1 MFQDNNREGRGL
13 KMKKTK
19 LVGMISCLL
28 IAMLILAGSTSVLA
42 SEYDDSVNIIV
53 TETVGDIEL
62 IPGTTTHVKIPV
74 RCEEYTITNV
84 TANVT
89 ILDSQNSK
97 ASGMSVKN
105 ITLSRPGTLDAQNMI
120 TFYDSTYVEF
130 DIVVKET
137 ATIGQ
142 YSMDVS
148 FTSITSQF
156 TANKLSIP
164 CYISSELQPA
174 ELVVSSF
181 TYDSEGAIAGS
192 SLNLN
197 LKIKNEGQI
206 QALSSYISID
216 YGDTGVKAGYTTTK
230 VKLGDLAAGGTTS
243 VILPIKI
250 LTTATKGTKTL
261 KVTFSYKDADG
272 NALNSAAELYVDV
285 ISNEAAPELV
295 FSDISYKG
303 DLLVGNSFKVIAT
316 LENVGSSEANNVK
329 IAVSDGVAADSIMP
343 DFSTSTISAD
353 SVLTGDK
360 TKVTIPLKI
369 SKDATK
375 GTKAITLVVT
385 YEDDTG
391 VAYTQ
396 KTVIYPVV
404 KANEEIK
411 QEEGAPNIIISK
423 VTQNPSVPS
432 AGGRVTLSFEISNKG
447 SINVTDFKIGTSG
460 LTADTFS
467 PVSSDPY
474 IYFEK
479 LEAGKSKHLSMTFE
493 VSKTIPEGF
502 GSIPITYSYKY
513 GETGTEETKTASLNV
528 LDIVNDLDDLSKS
541 VPKLIISN
549 FGTDIE
555 DLRAGQAF
563 TFTYDIK
570 NTHNS
575 VAAKNIKVTISQ
587 TENIFTVTSGSNSSY
602 IDVIQPGET
611 KTCTI
616 ELKVKSDATTKAY
629 PLTITMAY
637 EYDGAEVSPVTGK
650 VGEEVTETINLQA
663 VENSR
668 PEVENLFLDSWNTP
682 TVEQSTLLNFQF
694 YNMGKSTLSNVYAT
708 ISGDFRKTD
717 GDKQIIGNVNAG
729 ESQYVEMDVTPL
741 VEGDC
746 TGIVTITF
754 EDSNG
759 DEMTMTQEF
768 TAYVMG
774 ATTVDMNPDGGYV
787 DTMAPV
793 VVAKKPLLP
802 VWAFILIQVA
812 ILVVVTMVTRGVIIK
827 AYKKKLEKAE
837 EEI

>member
-1 MFQDNNREGRGL
+1 
-13 KMKKTK
+13 MKKTK
-19 LVGMISCLL
+19 LIRVISCLL
-28 IAMLILAGSTSVLA
+28 IAMLIFTGNTSVLA
-42 SEYDDSVNIIV
+42 GEVSGDTVTIVMSE
-53 TETVGDIEL
+53 TLGDIEL
-62 IPGTTTHVKIPV
+62 TPGTTTHVKLPV
-74 RCEEYTITNV
+74 KVATSDRMLTNV
-84 TANVT
+84 SANVAVT
-89 ILDSQNSK
+89 DGKGGNVASIKAKNIKLTRPNALDSQNY
-97 ASGMSVKN
+97 
-105 ITLSRPGTLDAQNMI
+105 I

-130 DIVVKET
+130 DLVTKET
-137 ATIGQ
+137 AKIGQ
-142 YSMDVS
+142 YSIVIS
-148 FTSITSQF
+148 FTSMTDQF
-156 TANKLSIP
+156 SANSLSLP
-164 CYISSELQPA
+164 CYINNELQPA
-174 ELVVSSF
+174 ELSVTSF
-181 TYDSEGAIAGS
+181 NYDKDSAVIGN
-192 SLNLN
+192 SLKLN
-197 LKIKNEGQI
+197 MNVKNEGQTE
-206 QALSSYISID
+206 ALSGYVSID
-216 YGDTGVKAGYTTTK
+216 YGETGLKADYTTTK
-230 VKLGDLAAGGTTS
+230 VKLGDFAAGTSTS
-243 VILPIKI
+243 VSLPVQILK
-250 LTTATKGTKTL
+250 TATKGTKTL

-272 NALNSAAELYVDV
+272 TEYSSSTEVYVDV
-285 ISNEAAPELV
+285 ISNEAAPELS

-303 DLLVGNSFKVIAT
+303 SLLVGTDFKVIAT
-316 LENVGSSEANNVK
+316 LKNIGSSKANNVK
-329 IAVSDGVAADSIMP
+329 IAVTDGVAADAIMP
-343 DFSTSTISAD
+343 DFSTSAISAD
-353 SVLTGDK
+353 SIKAGDN

-375 GTKAITLVVT
+375 GTKAITLVAT
-385 YEDDTG
+385 YEDATG
-391 VAYTQ
+391 VEYTQ

-411 QEEGAPNIIISK
+411 KEEGTPNIIISN
-423 VTQNPSVPS
+423 VTQSPSVPN
-432 AGGRVTLSFEISNKG
+432 AGGQVTLSFDIENKG
-447 SINVTDFKIGTSG
+447 GINVTDFKLGATG

-474 IYFEK
+474 IYFDK

-493 VSKTIPEGF
+493 LSKNIPEGF
-502 GSIPITYSYKY
+502 GSIPISYSYKY

-541 VPKLIISN
+541 VPKLIISH

-555 DLRAGQAF
+555 DLRAGQTF

-587 TENIFTVTSGSNSSY
+587 ADNIFTVTSGSNSSY
-602 IDVIQPGET
+602 IDVIEPGTT
-611 KTCTI
+611 KTNTI

-668 PEVENLFLDSWNTP
+668 PEVENMYLDNWSTP
-682 TVEQSTLLNFQF
+682 TVGQSALLNFQF

-708 ISGDFRKTD
+708 ISGDFQKTD

-759 DEMTMTQEF
+759 DELTMTQEF
-768 TAYVMG
+768 TAFVMG
-774 ATTVDMNPDGGYV
+774 ATSMDAYPDGSYI

-793 VVAKKPLLP
+793 AVAKKPLLP
-802 VWAFILIQVA
+802 VWAFIAVQVG
-812 ILVVVTMVTRGVIIK
+812 ILVVVTMVTRGIIIK
-827 AYKKKLEKAE
+827 CYKKKLEKAG